1 MFSFQITPLG
11 NLFFGLMVIVFV
23 SLALIRLGSF
33 GAKASDFKKN
43 NLFLSLLLFTA
54 LGVIFYANDLITLFI
69 GWEVMSWSSYFIIAK
84 NAQLKTMQK
93 YIIFNLGAG
102 FALLGAIVLIYS
114 ATGTFIYSEIDFNH
128 IPSSLKM
135 AIYILI
141 SITIFVKSGIVPF
154 HYWVV
159 DTYEEADNI
168 FTAILSAIISKAGIF
183 LFILFFI
190 QIVGSGLKP
199 PIPSILLDVVAWLG
213 VITSIV
219 ATFKAISQDS
229 MKRLL
234 AYSSIAQIGYIVTVL
249 SVLNGSGVEAG
260 LYHTII
266 HTFVKL
272 LLFINIASIIYIT
285 GKSKFSQLGGLI
297 YEYPVLF
304 IMLLIGII
312 GLAGVP
318 PLGGFNSKFLI
329 YTTLLEEKKA
339 LLLTAVMFSS
349 ASAFLYCFK
358 LIYGIYLGQPTH
370 TIKEHKTLPKSFYI
384 AQFIGAILL
393 VTLGIFPSL
402 GVALSNPILISLGF
416 EPTVYQSLFELN
428 AGFASFNGGVLIL
441 VLVILFLAILAIV
454 SFLKNRTVKVQDRF
468 DISYCGEVP
477 NAKNNLHYGYGI
489 GEELKR
495 VGFIKLILENSVAPY
510 WEHLVMITNDSSL
523 LLKKIYNLTVQN
535 VGLLIIIF
543 FTILLFIGVK

>member
-1 MFSFQITPLG
+1 
-11 NLFFGLMVIVFV
+11 
-23 SLALIRLGSF
+23 
-33 GAKASDFKKN
+33 
-43 NLFLSLLLFTA
+43 
-54 LGVIFYANDLITLFI
+54 
-69 GWEVMSWSSYFIIAK
+69 
-84 NAQLKTMQK
+84 MQK
-93 YIIFNLGAG
+93 YILFNLGAG

-128 IPSSLKM
+128 IPPSLKM

-141 SITIFVKSGIVPF
+141 SITIFIKSGIVPF

-249 SVLNGSGVEAG
+249 SVLNSSGLEAG
-260 LYHTII
+260 LYHTLI

-339 LLLTAVMFSS
+339 LLLTAIMFSS

-358 LIYGIYLGQPTH
+358 LIYGIYLGQLTH
-370 TIKEHKTLPKSFYI
+370 GVKEHKTLPKSFYI

-393 VTLGIFPSL
+393 VILGIFPSL

-416 EPTVYQSLFELN
+416 DPTAYQSLFELN
-428 AGFASFNGGVLIL
+428 AGFASFNGGVIMAIF
-441 VLVILFLAILAIV
+441 VTIFVVILGIV
-454 SFLKNRTVKVQDRF
+454 ISLKNRTVKVRDRF

-489 GEELKR
+489 GKELKR

-510 WEHLVMITNDSSL
+510 WERLVLIVTDSSL

-543 FTILLFIGVK
+543 FTTLLFIGVK